1 MTRSSY
7 FIKYYFRP
15 SCVGT
20 VIVVANFK
28 QLTISNVGERAYSN
42 QVKVLRAKTEVPQ
55 ETEILLPDCSINSC
69 LSFGLLYRFQ
79 TCQSW
84 QLHEPIP

>member
-1 MTRSSY
+1 MTMSSY

-15 SCVGT
+15 SCEGT
-20 VIVVANFK
+20 VIDVANFK
-28 QLTISNVGERAYSN
+28 QLTINNVGEQASSN
-42 QVKVLRAKTEVPQ
+42 QVKVLRAKTEVSQ